1 MQTQNK
7 KQSISKLD
15 VARAIR
21 LSPSTEQVIMYE
33 SGKAYDI
40 AMKIRELKTAN
51 VTVLVIK

>member
-1 MQTQNK
+1 MKSNTQ
-7 KQSISKLD
+7 QSFSKLD

-33 SGKAYDI
+33 TGKAYDI